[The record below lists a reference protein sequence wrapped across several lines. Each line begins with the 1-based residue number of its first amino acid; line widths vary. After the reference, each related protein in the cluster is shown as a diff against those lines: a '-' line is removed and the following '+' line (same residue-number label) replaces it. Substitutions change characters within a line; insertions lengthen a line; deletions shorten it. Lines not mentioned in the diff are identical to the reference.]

1 MEWIEQH
8 EKLLSER
15 AVIYLNLDMTVQG
28 NSYMKVH
35 STPLVKDAIKDFSK
49 TVHDPGA
56 HDNKQTIFDIAAEN
70 DPSLPKTDPPEP
82 AIGDLGSG
90 SDYAGFYQ
98 FVGVSSVDFRYTRQ
112 RRPNNSITYPLYH
125 TRYDT
130 FALVKK
136 FLDPEF
142 LYHKA
147 TAQFG
152 GGLLLVYADSPLLNM
167 NAMLYANALNET
179 LYSLKR
185 KYSDELKRHGPALG
199 LLEGAIKT
207 FHGAATNF
215 TKAK

>member
-1 MEWIEQH
+1 MEWVEQH

-15 AVIYLNLDMTVQG
+15 AVIYLNIDMSVQG
-28 NSYMKVH
+28 NSYMRMR
-35 STPLVKDAIKDFSK
+35 STPLVKDAIRDFGK
-49 TVHDPGA
+49 VVHDPGA
-56 HDNKQTIFDIAAEN
+56 HDNKQTIFDIAAERN
-70 DPSLPKTDPPEP
+70 PSLPKTDPPEP
-82 AIGDLGSG
+82 AVGDLGSG
-90 SDYAGFYQ
+90 SDYASFYQ
-98 FVGVSSVDFRYTRQ
+98 YIGVSAADFRYARQ
-112 RRPNNSITYPLYH
+112 RRNNSITYPLYH

-130 FALVKK
+130 FAYVKK
-136 FLDPEF
+136 IVDPEF

-167 NAMLYANALNET
+167 NAMSYANALNET

-185 KYSDELKRHGPALG
+185 RYSDELKRHGPALG